1 MQGPDVS
8 VQEVE
13 PLVVEVDLTHV
24 DVTGRNILVTPLDS
38 RILKSKSGQGQRLF
52 KVPMTFIIVSHSVA
66 AEQIFSGFKI
76 ALFKLDIRRGS
87 IR

>member
-38 RILKSKSGQGQRLF
+38 RILKSKLGQGQRLLKF
-52 KVPMTFIIVSHSVA
+52 LGLFIFVSHSVA
-66 AEQIFSGFKI
+66 VEQIFSGFKK